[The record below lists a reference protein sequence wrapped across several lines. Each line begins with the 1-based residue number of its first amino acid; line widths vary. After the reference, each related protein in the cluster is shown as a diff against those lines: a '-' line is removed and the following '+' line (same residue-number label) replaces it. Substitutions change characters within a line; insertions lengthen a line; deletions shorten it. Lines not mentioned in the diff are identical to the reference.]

1 MNAIEDNDYSRTW
14 RDIAVRIP
22 KPEVIISVSAHWF
35 TKGTKIMNGEAPE
48 TIYDM
53 YCFPKKL
60 YEVVYDPPGSPGI
73 AKITKELI
81 SKETEYDNSW
91 ELTMEHGRY

>member
-1 MNAIEDNDYSRTW
+1 
-14 RDIAVRIP
+14 
-22 KPEVIISVSAHWF
+22 
-35 TKGTKIMNGEAPE
+35 
-48 TIYDM
+48 M

-91 ELTMEHGRY
+91 GIDHGTWSVLIHMYPTEIYLYFKLV